1 MFAKKPNHRTL
12 PTAIG
17 RDRTARGTDMMCESF
32 FNYLRKLLAVSG
44 LLLALASCTLVEKR
58 IDRTAD
64 GPNVPADTAVQM
76 QLEPTEP
83 SEEVAART
91 LPPGPLKVTVTEAI
105 LLSLENNRSLV
116 VQRLNP
122 SIRQTAE
129 DRERAVFDPT
139 LDAEVSAE
147 RVKGE
152 RLARSGSETEDF
164 KTDSVDGIISLE
176 QYFPTGTTVALEAS
190 SRMDDSSLYDSRFY
204 STRLGMTVTQ
214 ALLRGY
220 GTDVNLARLR
230 QARLDTRMSEFE
242 LRGFTEFLVAEVE
255 RTYWDYALARR
266 QIEIVEESLK
276 VARQQLTE
284 TEQLIAVG
292 RLAKAERAAVQA
304 EVAAQEQALIE
315 ARASKQSIHLQLL
328 RLLNPAGPGIW
339 QREIDLVY
347 QPTLPEIKLE
357 DVELHVAVSMR
368 MRPILN
374 QARLDI
380 LRGDLELVK
389 TRNGLLP
396 LLDLFATLGK
406 SGYADSF
413 GESVSNIKKDSYDAL
428 GGISFEYPFFN
439 RDAEALHRRAI
450 LTHEQAQKA
459 LENLSQLV
467 EIDVRT
473 AYIEVNRTK
482 QQIAASSATRMFDEE
497 KLRTE
502 TEKLRVGKSTSF
514 LVAQA
519 QRDLLVSRIAEVRA
533 LANYLKALIDLYR
546 QDGSLLERRRI
557 SAPGR
562 EPVGLSTK

>member
-1 MFAKKPNHRTL
+1 MMFARGYHRL
-12 PTAIG
+12 PG
-17 RDRTARGTDMMCESF
+17 F
-32 FNYLRKLLAVSG
+32 FVVCG
-44 LLLALASCTLVEKR
+44 LLLAAASCTLVEKQ

-64 GPNVPADTAVQM
+64 GPNVPADTTVHM
-76 QLEPTEP
+76 DLES
-83 SEEVAART
+83 SEQAQKIAA
-91 LPPGPLKVTVTEAI
+91 PPGPLKITITEAI
-105 LLSLENNRSLV
+105 LLCLENNRSLV

-122 SIRQTAE
+122 AIQQTAE
-129 DRERAVFDPT
+129 EQERAVFDPAINA
-139 LDAEVSAE
+139 DVSAG

-164 KTDSVDGIISLE
+164 TTDTAEGIISLE
-176 QYFPTGTTVALEAS
+176 QYFPTGTTVALEAGS
-190 SRMDDSSLYDSRFY
+190 AMNDSSLYDSRFY
-204 STRLGMTVTQ
+204 DSRLGMTVTQ
-214 ALLRGY
+214 ALLRGF

-230 QARLDTRMSEFE
+230 QARLDTRMSEYE
-242 LRGFTEFLVAEVE
+242 LRGFTESLVAEVE

-276 VARQQLTE
+276 VARQQLNE
-284 TEQLIAVG
+284 TRELIDVG
-292 RLAKAERAAVQA
+292 RLAKSELAAVQA

-315 ARASKQSIHLQLL
+315 ARANKESIRLQLL

-339 QREIDLVY
+339 QRELDLIH

-357 DVELHVAVSMR
+357 DVELYVAVSMR

-374 QARLDI
+374 EARLEI
-380 LRGDLELVK
+380 LHGDLELVK
-389 TRNGLLP
+389 TKNGLLP
-396 LLDLFATLGK
+396 LMDLFITLGK

-413 GESVSNIKKDSYDAL
+413 GESVSNIKKDNYDAL
-428 GGISFEYPFFN
+428 AGIKFNYPVFN
-439 RDAEALHRRAI
+439 RDAEALHRRAQ
-450 LTHEQAQKA
+450 LTQEQAQKS

-467 EIDVRT
+467 EVDVRT

-482 QQIAASSATRMFDEE
+482 QQIAASSATRMFNEE

-519 QRDLLVSRIAEVRA
+519 QRDLLVSRIAEVQA

-562 EPVGLSTK
+562 EPVKLSAK

>member
-1 MFAKKPNHRTL
+1 MMFKRFL
-12 PTAIG
+12 YY
-17 RDRTARGTDMMCESF
+17 RRMF
-32 FNYLRKLLAVSG
+32 FALCA
-44 LLLALASCTLVEKR
+44 LLLASVSCSMVEKR
-58 IDRTAD
+58 IDRTAG
-64 GPNVPADTAVQM
+64 GPNVPADTTVQM
-76 QLEPTEP
+76 RMEPGEP
-83 SEEVAART
+83 SEETAART
-91 LPPGPLKVTVTEAI
+91 MPPGPLKVTVIEAI
-105 LLSLENNRSLV
+105 LLCLENNRSLV

-122 SIRQTAE
+122 SIQQTAE
-129 DRERAVFDPT
+129 EQERAVFDPT
-139 LDAEVSAE
+139 IDAEVFAG
-147 RVKGE
+147 RVKAE
-152 RLARSGSETEDF
+152 RLARSGSDTEDF
-164 KTDSVDGIISLE
+164 TNNTVDGIISLE

-190 SRMDDSSLYDSRFY
+190 SEMEDSSLYDSSFY

-214 ALLRGY
+214 ALLQGY

-230 QARLDTRMSEFE
+230 QARLDTRLSEYE

-266 QIEIVEESLK
+266 QIEIVDESL
-276 VARQQLTE
+276 T
-284 TEQLIAVG
+284 
-292 RLAKAERAAVQA
+292 VQA

-315 ARASKQSIHLQLL
+315 ARANKESIRLQLL
-328 RLLNPAGPGIW
+328 RLLNPAGSGIW
-339 QREIDLVY
+339 QREVDLIY

-357 DVELHVAVSMR
+357 GVELHVAVSMR

-374 QARLDI
+374 EARLKI
-380 LRGDLELVK
+380 LRDDLELVK
-389 TRNGLLP
+389 TQNGLLP
-396 LLDLFATLGK
+396 LMDLFITLGK

-413 GESVSNIKKDSYDAL
+413 GESISNIKKDSYDAL
-428 GGISFEYPFFN
+428 AGVRFNYPIFN
-439 RDAEALHRRAI
+439 RDAEALHRRAKR
-450 LTHEQAQKA
+450 TREQSQKA

-467 EIDVRT
+467 EVDVRT

-497 KLRTE
+497 KLRSE

-546 QDGSLLERRRI
+546 LDGSLLERRRI

-562 EPVGLSTK
+562 KPVELSKK

>member
-1 MFAKKPNHRTL
+1 
-12 PTAIG
+12 
-17 RDRTARGTDMMCESF
+17 MMCANF
-32 FNYLRKLLAVSG
+32 LYGLGNFLALCG
-44 LLLALASCTLVEKR
+44 LLLASASCTLVEKR
-58 IDRTAD
+58 IDRSAE
-64 GPNVPADTAVQM
+64 GPNVPADTEIRM
-76 QLEPTEP
+76 HIEPGTP
-83 SEEVAART
+83 SEERVERPV
-91 LPPGPLKVTVTEAI
+91 PPGPLKVTITEAI

-122 SIRQTAE
+122 SIQQTAE

-139 LDAEVSAE
+139 TNAEIFGG

-152 RLARSGSETEDF
+152 RLARSGSDTEDF
-164 KTDSVDGIISLE
+164 TTDTVEGVISLE
-176 QYFPTGTTVALEAS
+176 QYFPTGTTVALEAGS
-190 SRMDDSSLYDSRFY
+190 EMDDSSLYDSSFY

-220 GTDVNLARLR
+220 GTDVNLAKLR
-230 QARLDTRMSEFE
+230 QARLDTRMSEYE

-276 VARQQLTE
+276 VARQQLEE
-284 TEQLIAVG
+284 TNQLIEVG
-292 RLAKAERAAVQA
+292 RLAKAELAAVQA

-315 ARASKQSIHLQLL
+315 ARANKESIRLQLL
-328 RLLNPAGPGIW
+328 RLLNPQGPAIW
-339 QREIDLVY
+339 QREVDLIY
-347 QPTLPEIKLE
+347 QPTLPDIKLE
-357 DVELHVAVSMR
+357 DVELHVAVAMR
-368 MRPILN
+368 MRPVLN
-374 QARLDI
+374 EARLEI
-380 LRGDLELVK
+380 LHSDLELIK

-396 LLDLFATLGK
+396 LMDLFITLGK

-413 GESVSNIKKDSYDAL
+413 GESVNNLKKDSYDAL
-428 GGISFEYPFFN
+428 AGVRFEYPIFN
-439 RDAEALHRRAI
+439 RDAEALQRRAV
-450 LTHEQAQKA
+450 LTREQAQKV
-459 LENLSQLV
+459 LENLAQLV
-467 EIDVRT
+467 EVDVRT
-473 AYIEVNRTK
+473 AHIEVNRTK
-482 QQIAASSATRMFDEE
+482 QQIVASTVTRRFDEE

-533 LANYLKALIDLYR
+533 LANYLKALVDLYR

-562 EPVGLSTK
+562 EPVKLSQSPSKADRAS